1 MRKKKMSFKALV
13 RMITEIETVSEFDE
27 ACGEINRAFDRDGI
41 LPDEYAILYRLLRFI
56 DREALPDIKLGRRA
70 RA

>member
-1 MRKKKMSFKALV
+1 MFKKLVKMIA
-13 RMITEIETVSEFDE
+13 EIETVSEFDE
-27 ACGEINRAFDRDGI
+27 ACGAIDRAFDRDKI
-41 LPDEYAILYRLLRFI
+41 TPADHETLYRLLRFI